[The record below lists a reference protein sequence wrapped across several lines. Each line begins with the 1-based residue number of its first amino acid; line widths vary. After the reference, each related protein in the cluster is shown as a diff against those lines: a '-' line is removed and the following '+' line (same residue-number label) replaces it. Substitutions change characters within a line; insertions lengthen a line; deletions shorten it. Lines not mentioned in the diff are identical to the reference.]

1 MRAHTCTH
9 LHACTHIHVHMYL
22 HLHTHVP
29 TRTHVHT
36 CTHIHALTCVH
47 THVPTHIHVP
57 TCAPVHVH
65 TCVCTCTCTCP
76 HMHAHTCVDMD
87 SSGAACPAAG
97 PPWLWPTFPASRM
110 LLRPPGRSG
119 PPLMATGPGHLSFPG
134 WRSGCSRQ
142 GQASENQLFVQP
154 EPRLPWQALCSRLRP
169 SFKGQ
174 PARMRGGMWEQVV
187 LSLGFSGPEW
197 GVWASASE
205 VAGPGDAGTQ
215 TSPLPP
221 CSRRN
226 GDGGFMEEAR
236 GVEGLGPGCP
246 FHSQAPHGTRA

>member
-1 MRAHTCTH
+1 MHTHTCTH
-9 LHACTHIHVHMYL
+9 APTFAHA
-22 HLHTHVP
+22 
-29 TRTHVHT
+29 HVHT
-36 CTHIHALTCVH
+36 CTHPCTHMCAHACTHTRPCTHMCVH
-47 THVPTHIHVP
+47 VSTHVHACTHAR
-57 TCAPVHVH
+57 TCI
-65 TCVCTCTCTCP
+65 CP
-76 HMHAHTCVDMD
+76 HVHAHTCVDMD

-110 LLRPPGRSG
+110 LLRPPCRSG
-119 PPLMATGPGHLSFPG
+119 LPLMATGPGHLSSPG
-134 WRSGCSRQ
+134 WRSGRSRQ
-142 GQASENQLFVQP
+142 GQASGNQLSVQP

-187 LSLGFSGPEW
+187 LSLGLSGPKL

-221 CSRRN
+221 LSRRD
-226 GDGGFMEEAR
+226 GVGGFMEEAR

-246 FHSQAPHGTRA
+246 FHSQVPHGTRA